1 MGICRRLSGGVRI
14 GRGGAG
20 VGWRCTADSPVE
32 GSPVTALG
40 FVVLAVA
47 GTLLRAATAQR
58 FNTPAWPWGT
68 LGVNVLGSFAL
79 GLLVGADNP
88 VLTAVGAG
96 GLGSLTTLSTLAVE
110 LTSLGRTRAI
120 AYAAAS
126 LTLGLA
132 AATAGLII
140 SG

>member
-1 MGICRRLSGGVRI
+1 
-14 GRGGAG
+14 
-20 VGWRCTADSPVE
+20 
-32 GSPVTALG
+32 VTALG

-58 FNTPAWPWGT
+58 FNAPTWPWGT
-68 LGVNVLGSFAL
+68 MGVNVLGSFAL
-79 GLLVGADNP
+79 GLLVGAGNP
-88 VLTAVGAG
+88 VMTAVGIG

-120 AYAAAS
+120 SYAAAS

-132 AATAGLII
+132 AAAGGLTI

>member
-1 MGICRRLSGGVRI
+1 M
-14 GRGGAG
+14 
-20 VGWRCTADSPVE
+20 
-32 GSPVTALG
+32 TALG

-58 FNTPAWPWGT
+58 FNSPTWPWGT

-79 GLLVGADNP
+79 GLLVGAGNP
-88 VLTAVGAG
+88 IMTAVGVG

-110 LTSLGRTRAI
+110 LTTLPRARAL
-120 AYAAAS
+120 AYAAVT

-132 AATAGLII
+132 SATGGLVI
-140 SG
+140 SS

>member
-1 MGICRRLSGGVRI
+1 
-14 GRGGAG
+14 
-20 VGWRCTADSPVE
+20 
-32 GSPVTALG
+32 VTALG

-47 GTLLRAATAQR
+47 GTLVRAATALR
-58 FNTPAWPWGT
+58 FNSPTWPWGT

-79 GLLVGADNP
+79 GLLAGAGNP
-88 VLTAVGAG
+88 VMTAVGIG

-110 LTSLGRTRAI
+110 LTALSRPRAI
-120 AYAAAS
+120 AYAAVT

-140 SG
+140 SS

>member
-1 MGICRRLSGGVRI
+1 M
-14 GRGGAG
+14 
-20 VGWRCTADSPVE
+20 
-32 GSPVTALG
+32 TALG

-47 GTLLRAATAQR
+47 GTLVRAATAQR
-58 FNTPAWPWGT
+58 FNSPTWPWGT

-79 GLLVGADNP
+79 GLLVGSGNQ
-88 VLTAVGAG
+88 VMTAVGIG

-110 LTSLGRTRAI
+110 LTTLARPRAI

-132 AATAGLII
+132 AAAAGLTI
-140 SG
+140 SD

>member
-1 MGICRRLSGGVRI
+1 M
-14 GRGGAG
+14 
-20 VGWRCTADSPVE
+20 
-32 GSPVTALG
+32 TALG

>member
-1 MGICRRLSGGVRI
+1 M
-14 GRGGAG
+14 
-20 VGWRCTADSPVE
+20 
-32 GSPVTALG
+32 TALG

-47 GTLLRAATAQR
+47 GTLVRAAAAQR
-58 FNTPAWPWGT
+58 LNSPTWPWGT

-79 GLLVGADNP
+79 GLLAGSGNP
-88 VLTAVGAG
+88 VMTAVGIG

-120 AYAAAS
+120 AYAAVT

-132 AATAGLII
+132 AAASGLVI
-140 SG
+140 SS